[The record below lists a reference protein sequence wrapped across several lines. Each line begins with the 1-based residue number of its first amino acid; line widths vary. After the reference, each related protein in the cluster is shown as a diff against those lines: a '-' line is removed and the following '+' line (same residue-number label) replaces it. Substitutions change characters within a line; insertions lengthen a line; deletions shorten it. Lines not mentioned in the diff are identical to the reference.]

1 MSFWSLGGAQV
12 DKNLA
17 LWGGLGLSFNLNHK
31 KVDYARLLGT
41 GFHSGKNIKGSIEGT
56 ITRHE
61 VNAETRWVPSARVFF
76 DVQASTRNRMLG
88 SVEYDHGY
96 QNCNWN
102 LTNDFKVDS
111 ATRLKVRLNQNFTLS
126 TALIHTFG
134 FVKFALNANVFNKI
148 N

>member
-1 MSFWSLGGAQV
+1 
-12 DKNLA
+12 
-17 LWGGLGLSFNLNHK
+17 
-31 KVDYARLLGT
+31 
-41 GFHSGKNIKGSIEGT
+41 
-56 ITRHE
+56 
-61 VNAETRWVPSARVFF
+61 
-76 DVQASTRNRMLG
+76 MLG